1 MTANCQK
8 CDEIEDSFSDVKKLI
23 DICFILCMETYAFQQ
38 SLFVW
43 IQMGKNGERIIL
55 SEL

>member
-1 MTANCQK
+1 MLK
-8 CDEIEDSFSDVKKLI
+8 RLI
-23 DICFILCMETYAFQQ
+23 DICFILCVETYAFQQ